1 VIGLVI
7 GPKFIGW
14 LRVRQGKGQP
24 IRDDGP
30 QSHLSKRGTPT
41 MGGLMILTS
50 LSLTMLMWM
59 DLSNRYV
66 WACLFITVGFGL
78 IGFLDDYDKVTKRH
92 HAGVSG
98 RVRLLAEFVVAA
110 IGCWIILQGIGTEL
124 YIPFYTGP
132 VIDLGWFYIAFA
144 AFVIVAFGNAVNL
157 TDGLDGLATMP
168 VIIASLAFL
177 LIAYLVGNAVF
188 AGYLGIP
195 FVLGAGELTVMTSAI
210 VGACLAFLW
219 FNAPPA
225 AVFMGDTG
233 SLALGGA
240 LGAIAVAT
248 HHELVL
254 VIIGGLFVV
263 EALSVIIQ
271 VFFYKRTGKRVFKMA
286 PIHHHFEQ
294 MGWSEP
300 TVVIRFWII
309 SFVLAL
315 AGLST
320 LKLSDHR
327 ARLCRQELR
336 RAGLARSGMA
346 ALEALR
352 ASGATVSAW
361 DDKADV
367 RGRLGDAVRIAD
379 PLRTVALRPGRCGRL
394 SGLPSTGTQSPP
406 APRRGRAADR
416 RHRIVRGGAR
426 RAAAAQGGRDHR
438 HQREVDHDG
447 LVPTSSRRRA
457 FRP

>member
-1 VIGLVI
+1 MFLLIAEQLDFAGLLNLFRYITFRAGAATATALVIGLLI

-14 LRVRQGKGQP
+14 LRIRQGKGQP

-30 QSHLSKRGTPT
+30 ISHLAKRGTPT

-50 LSLTMLMWM
+50 VSVAMILWM
-59 DLSNRYV
+59 DFSNPYL

-78 IGFLDDYDKVTKRH
+78 IGFLDDYDKVTKKSH
-92 HAGVSG
+92 KGVSG
-98 RVRLLAEFVVAA
+98 KVRLLAEFIVAG
-110 IGCWIILQGIGTEL
+110 IGCWIILRGTGTEL
-124 YIPFYTGP
+124 YIPFVQGRVVDIGP
-132 VIDLGWFYIAFA
+132 FYILFA
-144 AFVIVAFGNAVNL
+144 ATVVVGAGNAVNL

-177 LIAYLVGNAVF
+177 VITYLVGNAVF
-188 AGYLGIP
+188 AEYLGVP
-195 FVLGAGELTVMTSAI
+195 HVLGAGDLTVLCSAI
-210 VGACLAFLW
+210 VGAGLAFLW

-248 HHELVL
+248 QHEIVL
-254 VIIGGLFVV
+254 AIVGGLFVL
-263 EALSVIIQ
+263 EAASVIIQ

-320 LKLSDHR
+320 LKLR
-327 ARLCRQELR
+327 
-336 RAGLARSGMA
+336 
-346 ALEALR
+346 
-352 ASGATVSAW
+352 
-361 DDKADV
+361 
-367 RGRLGDAVRIAD
+367 
-379 PLRTVALRPGRCGRL
+379 
-394 SGLPSTGTQSPP
+394 
-406 APRRGRAADR
+406 
-416 RHRIVRGGAR
+416 
-426 RAAAAQGGRDHR
+426 
-438 HQREVDHDG
+438 
-447 LVPTSSRRRA
+447 
-457 FRP
+457 

>member
-1 VIGLVI
+1 MFLLIAEQLDFAGLLNLFRYITFRAGAATATALVIGLLI

-14 LRVRQGKGQP
+14 LRIRQGKGQP

-30 QSHLSKRGTPT
+30 ISHLAKRGTPT

-50 LSLTMLMWM
+50 VSVAMILWM
-59 DLSNRYV
+59 DFSNPYL

-78 IGFLDDYDKVTKRH
+78 IGFLDDYDKVTKKSH
-92 HAGVSG
+92 KGVSG
-98 RVRLLAEFVVAA
+98 KVRLLAEFIVAG
-110 IGCWIILQGIGTEL
+110 IGCWVILRGTGTEL
-124 YIPFYTGP
+124 YIPFVQGP
-132 VIDLGWFYIAFA
+132 VVDLGPFYILFA
-144 AFVIVAFGNAVNL
+144 ATVVVGAGNAVNL

-177 LIAYLVGNAVF
+177 VITYLVGNAVF
-188 AGYLGIP
+188 AEYLGVP
-195 FVLGAGELTVMTSAI
+195 HVLGAGDLTVLCSAI
-210 VGACLAFLW
+210 VGAGLAFLW

-248 HHELVL
+248 QHEIVL
-254 VIIGGLFVV
+254 AIVGGLFVL
-263 EALSVIIQ
+263 EAASVIIQ

-315 AGLST
+315 AGLAT
-320 LKLSDHR
+320 LKLR
-327 ARLCRQELR
+327 
-336 RAGLARSGMA
+336 
-346 ALEALR
+346 
-352 ASGATVSAW
+352 
-361 DDKADV
+361 
-367 RGRLGDAVRIAD
+367 
-379 PLRTVALRPGRCGRL
+379 
-394 SGLPSTGTQSPP
+394 
-406 APRRGRAADR
+406 
-416 RHRIVRGGAR
+416 
-426 RAAAAQGGRDHR
+426 
-438 HQREVDHDG
+438 
-447 LVPTSSRRRA
+447 
-457 FRP
+457 